1 MYIDLT
7 MPLDEKTPV
16 FPGSP
21 KPEIYTISTIESK
34 GYNEK
39 KVSFSLHTSTH
50 IDAPRHMLVN
60 GKTLSDFTIDYFI
73 GEAIV
78 LDVSNQ
84 KEINV
89 DLTDIRKNEI
99 VFFYT
104 GRSKYNDQ
112 SNYFKDNPVL
122 SEKTAQRLIEKQ
134 VKIIGIDSFT
144 PDNEPYLI
152 HKMLFKH
159 DILIVE
165 NLVNLERLIGKRFKC
180 YILPFKVKDADGA
193 PCRVIAEVD

>member
-7 MPLDEKTPV
+7 MPLDEETMV
-16 FPGSP
+16 FPGSS
-21 KPEIYTISTIESK
+21 KPEIITISTIESK

-50 IDAPRHMLVN
+50 IDAPRHMLIN
-60 GKTLSDFTIDYFI
+60 GKTLSDFTIDNFI

-89 DLTDIRKNEI
+89 DLSNVRKNEI

-104 GRSKYNDQ
+104 GWSRYTDK
-112 SNYFKDNPVL
+112 SNYFTDNPVL

-144 PDNEPYLI
+144 PDNEPFFI

-165 NLVNLERLIGKRFKC
+165 NLVNLESLIGKRFLC
-180 YILPFKVKDADGA
+180 YILPLKIKDADGA
-193 PCRVIAEVD
+193 PCRVIAEFD